1 MFKRSWTG
9 RQGESGGAE
18 FAVGDGRTHLNTP
31 LMGASLVREDLAA
44 ATDVAAEVAM
54 LPQCAVIAIGGRSI
68 MDRGAKAVL
77 PLVDA
82 IVESRQDHDFIV
94 GVSGGARLRHI
105 FHIGID
111 LGIPTGGLAQA
122 AGASE
127 EQNVAMLQHLMARH
141 GAVMLKR
148 DHFDD
153 AAMYLKNGL
162 IPLVISVP
170 PYHYWEPPPRAGRIP
185 ENGSDLGMFMTAE
198 ALGARACI
206 FIKDQDGLY
215 TDDPVTNPDAEFIER
230 IGAQELIDRDLPSL
244 IVDRML
250 VETLR
255 NARFVRQVQ
264 IINGLKPGL
273 LRQAL
278 NGEHVGTII
287 YRED

>member
-1 MFKRSWTG
+1 MSNRSWAG
-9 RQGESGGAE
+9 RQAETGGAE
-18 FAVGDGRTHLNTP
+18 FAVGDGRTHLNTG
-31 LMGASLVREDLAA
+31 LMGASLVREDLVEQ
-44 ATDVAAEVAM
+44 TDVEHEVAM
-54 LPQCAVIAIGGRSI
+54 LPGCAVLAVGGRSI
-68 MDRGAKAVL
+68 MDRGSKAVL

-82 IVESRQDHDFIV
+82 IVAARKDHDFVV
-94 GVSGGARLRHI
+94 GVSGGARLRHLY
-105 FHIGID
+105 HIAID

-153 AAMYLKNGL
+153 AAMYLQNGL

-170 PYHYWEPPPRAGRIP
+170 PYHYWEPPPRVGRVP
-185 ENGSDLGMFMTAE
+185 ENGSDLGMFLTAE

-206 FIKDQDGLY
+206 FVKDTDGLY
-215 TDDPVTNPDAEFIER
+215 SDDPITNPDAEFISR
-230 IGAQELIDRDLPSL
+230 IGAQELMDRDLPTL
-244 IVDRML
+244 PVDRML

-255 NARFVRQVQ
+255 NARFVRKIQL
-264 IINGLKPGL
+264 INGLKPDL
-273 LRQAL
+273 LGRAL
-278 NGEHVGTII
+278 AGEPVGTII

>member
-1 MFKRSWTG
+1 MSTHTWAG
-9 RQGESGGAE
+9 RQAEGGAE
-18 FAVGDGRTHLNTP
+18 FAVGDGRVHLNTN
-31 LMGASLVREDLAA
+31 LMGASLIREDLVSQ
-44 ATDVAAEVAM
+44 TDLPQEVAM
-54 LPQCAVIAIGGRSI
+54 LPDCAVLAIGGRSI
-68 MDRGAKAVL
+68 MDRGAQAVL
-77 PLVDA
+77 PLVAA
-82 IVESRQDHDFIV
+82 IVEARKQHDFIV

-105 FHIGID
+105 FHIGLD

-206 FIKDQDGLY
+206 FIKDQDGLF
-215 TDDPVTNPDAEFIER
+215 TDDPVTNLDAQFIPR
-230 IGAQELIDRDLPSL
+230 IGAQALMDLNLPSL
-244 IVDRML
+244 PVDRML

-264 IINGLKPGL
+264 IVNGLKPDQIA
-273 LRQAL
+273 RAL
-278 NGEHVGTII
+278 NGEPVGTILF
-287 YRED
+287 RED

>member
-1 MFKRSWTG
+1 MTRKTWAG
-9 RQGESGGAE
+9 RQAETGGAE
-18 FAVGDGRTHLNTP
+18 FAVGDGRTHLNTG
-31 LMGASLVREDLAA
+31 LMGASLVRSDLAEQ
-44 ATDVAAEVAM
+44 TDVEHEVAM
-54 LPQCAVIAIGGRSI
+54 LPECAVLAIGGRSI

-82 IVESRQDHDFIV
+82 IVKAREDNAFVV
-94 GVSGGARLRHI
+94 GVSGGARLRHVY
-105 FHIGID
+105 HIGID
-111 LGIPTGGLAQA
+111 LGIPAGGLAQA

-170 PYHYWEPPPRAGRIP
+170 PYHYWEPPPRAGRVP
-185 ENGSDLGMFMTAE
+185 ENGSDVGMFLTAE
-198 ALGARACI
+198 ALGARCCI
-206 FIKDQDGLY
+206 FIKDTDGLY
-215 TDDPVTNPDAEFIER
+215 SDDPHTNPDAEFIPR

-244 IVDRML
+244 PVDRML

-255 NARFVRQVQ
+255 NARFVRQIQLV
-264 IINGLKPGL
+264 NGLKPEQMI
-273 LRQAL
+273 QAL
-278 NGEHVGTII
+278 AGEPVGTII

>member
-1 MFKRSWTG
+1 MTSKSWAG

-18 FAVGDGRTHLNTP
+18 FAVGDGRTHLNTN
-31 LMGASLVREDLAA
+31 LMGASLVRTDLADQ
-44 ATDVAAEVAM
+44 TDVAVEVAM
-54 LPQCAVIAIGGRSI
+54 LPNCAVVAVGGSSI

-82 IVESRQDHDFIV
+82 IVAARADNDFVI
-94 GVSGGARLRHI
+94 GVSGGARLRHV

-198 ALGARACI
+198 ALGARCCI
-206 FIKDQDGLY
+206 FVKDQDGLY
-215 TDDPVTNPDAEFIER
+215 TDDPVTNPDAEFIPR
-230 IGAQELIDRDLPSL
+230 IGAQELIDRELPSI

-250 VETLR
+250 IETLR
-255 NARFVRQVQ
+255 NARFVRQIQ
-264 IINGLKPGL
+264 IINGLKPDL
-273 LRQAL
+273 LARAL
-278 NGEHVGTII
+278 SGEPVGTII